1 MFGEPD
7 SPAPQISSPSVYSC
21 SKHLKKVPESATQ
34 KTTQHSTETLIS
46 IALAH
51 AESVRSRV
59 CPFAMQSG
67 TLVPFLVFGFSVFGC
82 ARNQRGSFGFRGFI
96 RDAGHEFAA
105 ARSPNNHLRLR
116 HLAISHYF
124 SFAPR
129 KRAGQLGFQAE
140 NCEPGGTE
148 TRWNSAK
155 KVLLS
160 ATQKHVDISPRRVV
174 AWCSADHEAPC

>member
-7 SPAPQISSPSVYSC
+7 SPAPQIPSPSVYSC
-21 SKHLKKVPESATQ
+21 SKHLKKCQKVPESATQ
-34 KTTQHSTETLIS
+34 KTPRKNAEMLMS

-51 AESVRSRV
+51 GESVRSGV

-67 TLVPFLVFGFSVFGC
+67 TSVPFLVFGFSVFRR

-96 RDAGHEFAA
+96 HEVGHGFAA
-105 ARSPNNHLRLR
+105 ACAENNHLRLR
-116 HLAISHYF
+116 HLAISHCV

-140 NCEPGGTE
+140 NREPGRTE
-148 TRWNSAK
+148 TRWNCAK
-155 KVLLS
+155 KVPSS
-160 ATQKHVDISPRRVV
+160 ATRKQNDHRRD
-174 AWCSADHEAPC
+174 AIRSSIR

>member
-7 SPAPQISSPSVYSC
+7 SPAPQISSPSVYRC
-21 SKHLKKVPESATQ
+21 SKHLKKCQKVPESATQ
-34 KTTQHSTETLIS
+34 KTPQHSTETLIS

-96 RDAGHEFAA
+96 RDARHEFTA
-105 ARSPNNHLRLR
+105 ARSGNNHLRLR
-116 HLAISHYF
+116 HLAVSHFF
-124 SFAPR
+124 SLAPR
-129 KRAGQLGFQAE
+129 KRAGQPGFQAE
-140 NCEPGGTE
+140 NRESGRTE
-148 TRWNSAK
+148 ARWNSAK
-155 KVLLS
+155 NVPFI
-160 ATQKHVDISPRRVV
+160 ATQKHVANSLRRVV
-174 AWCSADHEAPC
+174 LRVP